1 MYLFQQNI
9 HKNLVQIFISII
21 IAQCLWYFLLQSK
34 LFPHVDA
41 MRNRK
46 FFERLPAGYLRC
58 FRQQLL
64 IVHWFHIQWGK
75 VQTSDAVTQEI
86 FAECNDCSLHRAF
99 TKLCIWLIMPHV
111 FWLHGNVLKVWIS
124 WIVHLSLVRK
134 SLWINLSTM
143 HWDLTSEL
151 IRSISKCA
159 WLSEVWPKNWSFRS
173 CGPTQ
178 RCCLSIW
185 AGHRNHKLR
194 QARLTYFISYF
205 DLCWQQYRGCVY
217 IYIRMYICRTR
228 GSFKMPLDHIGSPLH
243 LVFIA
248 SNWSFNH
255 LRWSSDSEGHSQKFT
270 CHDFLPMAATLL
282 LVIQ

>member
-1 MYLFQQNI
+1 MLPGNGV
-9 HKNLVQIFISII
+9 KPQIGGFNSITDEKSSKFSQKPCESFISII

-111 FWLHGNVLKVWIS
+111 FWLHGNVFERYG
-124 WIVHLSLVRK
+124 SL
-134 SLWINLSTM
+134 
-143 HWDLTSEL
+143 EL
-151 IRSISKCA
+151 
-159 WLSEVWPKNWSFRS
+159 
-173 CGPTQ
+173 
-178 RCCLSIW
+178 
-185 AGHRNHKLR
+185 
-194 QARLTYFISYF
+194 FI
-205 DLCWQQYRGCVY
+205 
-217 IYIRMYICRTR
+217 
-228 GSFKMPLDHIGSPLH
+228 
-243 LVFIA
+243 
-248 SNWSFNH
+248 
-255 LRWSSDSEGHSQKFT
+255 
-270 CHDFLPMAATLL
+270 
-282 LVIQ
+282 